1 MKSILLLFIL
11 LSVGCSSQPVQNNIR
26 TQASVGAENSTF
38 VVFNDP
44 QGQIASLN
52 QIKNVFL
59 NPNQTY
65 NAADITQKLKAVSL
79 DPNYRMLTGTYMD
92 QTMQALDLKDEFDWM
107 DKYPQASRVLH
118 NYIDPQETDVGGE
131 PIWQTTNRNL
141 RNSEPLTPNQQE
153 FATGMVAA
161 LDSLPAARAIV
172 YRGVYLK
179 NDAFQRY
186 KNSKEVTE
194 KSFVSTS
201 LDPQIGMGFSSSGK
215 GDVATVFVIDSYS
228 GRAISFVVPTN
239 MHELEIL
246 IKPGK
251 TFEVVKVIQSP
262 DLKTANIFLKEK

>member
-26 TQASVGAENSTF
+26 TQASVSAENSTF

-52 QIKNVFL
+52 QINNVFL

-92 QTMQALDLKDEFDWM
+92 QTMQALDLKDEYDWM

-131 PIWQTTNRNL
+131 PIWQTTNRNI

-153 FATGMVAA
+153 FATGMIAV
-161 LDSLPAARAIV
+161 LDSLPAARDCLSW
-172 YRGVYLK
+172 R
-179 NDAFQRY
+179 F
-186 KNSKEVTE
+186 
-194 KSFVSTS
+194 F
-201 LDPQIGMGFSSSGK
+201 
-215 GDVATVFVIDSYS
+215 
-228 GRAISFVVPTN
+228 
-239 MHELEIL
+239 
-246 IKPGK
+246 
-251 TFEVVKVIQSP
+251 
-262 DLKTANIFLKEK
+262 